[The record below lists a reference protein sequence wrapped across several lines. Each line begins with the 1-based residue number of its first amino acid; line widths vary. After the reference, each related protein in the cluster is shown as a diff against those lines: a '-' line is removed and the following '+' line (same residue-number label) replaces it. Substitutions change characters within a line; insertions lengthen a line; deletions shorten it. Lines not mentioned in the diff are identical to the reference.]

1 MNLPQMATIIISS
14 GITFILL
21 ACMYLLNL
29 RPNRQLRRELAS
41 LQQDD
46 GQLQEKLASL
56 QKDEKRSRSL
66 LKTLPSIVFTGYLD
80 GSAEFFDD
88 KFEGLTGYPVEE
100 FNSHRMK
107 WRDIIL
113 PEDVAH
119 AKTAFKEALIGDRSY
134 LREYRIKT
142 ASGNIR
148 WIRERGHINCDDHGK
163 VEYITGICSDITKE
177 QEITA
182 AVEKIRHQ
190 NEIVLNSLGDGLFEL
205 DGNGEVSFINPAALK
220 MLGYQGR
227 EVVGQNLH
235 ELIHHKKE
243 DGSPY
248 AEADC
253 PILAT
258 LRDGKEHYLGDE
270 VFWTKR
276 GEVLPVA
283 CRTTPLIE
291 DGAVAGMVGTFRDIT
306 WRKEAEVELQR
317 SRQFMENVIDNSA
330 ESIGLVDSHGHITKW
345 NKASE
350 VIYGYTFKELDGKLA
365 FDLYANKDEMAKM
378 MIPLRRDGSVK
389 DYEITM
395 KRKDGSTFPAS
406 LSIQVMRDEAGKN
419 LGSVTVARDLT
430 EPKEKEAKLRAAND
444 QLRGLVDE
452 SNERSRQLL
461 LLQEMSEIFLSC
473 QTSGETYSAITHFGP
488 KFFPDYAGAF
498 YLLNS
503 TSDLFEMTA
512 VWGEA
517 PRMEMAFGKDEC
529 WSINRSRAYPVAD
542 SGSSMNCRHVVGTPL
557 PGAYLCVPMMAQ
569 GEVMGILHLC
579 KITQESKEQMAGIAQ
594 FATSVAEAMALA
606 LANLKL
612 RETLRNQAI
621 RDDLTSL
628 FNRRYL
634 EETLNRELSRSKR
647 QGSPLA
653 IIMLDLDHFKEYN
666 DTYGHHAGDELLMS
680 LGEQI
685 QGQNRGEDIACRY
698 GGEEFLLILPGA
710 PLEAALK
717 RAEELNCSVK
727 DLHIR
732 NTSLKPI
739 TISAGVAIFPDH
751 GGAGMEVI
759 QAADA
764 AMYRAKAE
772 GRDRVLV
779 ANGGADAKALAKRL
793 HPSPP
798 SPGTRQPK
806 LRVLD

>member
-1 MNLPQMATIIISS
+1 MNLSQMTTIITSS
-14 GITFILL
+14 GIALILM
-21 ACMYLLNL
+21 ACMYLLNR

-41 LQQDD
+41 LQQD
-46 GQLQEKLASL
+46 GRQLREKLASL
-56 QKDEKRSRSL
+56 QEDEKKSRSL
-66 LKTLPSIVFTGYLD
+66 LKTIPSIVFTGYMD
-80 GSAEFFDD
+80 GSAEFLDD
-88 KFEGLTGYPVEE
+88 KFEALTGYPVEE

-107 WRDIIL
+107 WGDIIL

-119 AKTAFKEALIGDRSY
+119 AKAAFKEALIGDQFY

-163 VEYITGICSDITKE
+163 VDYITGICSDITKE
-177 QEITA
+177 QEITVA
-182 AVEKIRHQ
+182 LEKMQHQ
-190 NEIVLNSLGDGLFEL
+190 NEIILNSLGDGLFEL
-205 DGNGEVSFINPAALK
+205 DCSGEVSFINPAALK
-220 MLGYQGR
+220 MLGYQGKD
-227 EVVGQNLH
+227 VVGQNLH
-235 ELIHHKKE
+235 ELIHPKKA

-283 CRTTPLIE
+283 CMTTPVVE
-291 DGAVAGMVGTFRDIT
+291 NGAVVGMVGTFRDIT
-306 WRKEAEVELQR
+306 WRKQAEAELQR
-317 SRQFMENVIDNSA
+317 SRQFLENVIDSSA
-330 ESIGLVDSHGHITKW
+330 EGIGIVDPHGHITKW

-350 VIYGYTFKELDGKLA
+350 VIYGYTFKELEGKPA
-365 FDLYANKDEMAKM
+365 SDLYADRDEMAKM
-378 MIPLRRDGSVK
+378 LIPLRRDGLVK
-389 DYEITM
+389 HYEITM
-395 KRKDGSTFPAS
+395 KRRDGSTFPAS
-406 LSIQVMRDEAGKN
+406 LSIKVMRDEAGKN
-419 LGSVTVARDLT
+419 VGSVAVARDLT
-430 EPKEKEAKLRAAND
+430 ELKEKEAKLHAANE
-444 QLRGLVDE
+444 QLRGLVEE
-452 SNERSRQLL
+452 SNERSRQVL

-488 KFFPDYAGAF
+488 KFFPDYAGVL

-503 TSDLFEMTA
+503 TKDLFEMTA

-517 PRMEMAFGKDEC
+517 PRMEMSFGKDEC
-529 WSINRSRAYPVAD
+529 WSLSRSRAYPVAD
-542 SGSSMNCRHVVGTPL
+542 SGSSMNCRHVAAPL

-569 GEVMGILHLC
+569 GEVMGILHLR
-579 KITQESKEQMAGIAQ
+579 KMTQEIKEQMAGIAQ
-594 FATSVAEAMALA
+594 FATSVAEVMALA

-621 RDDLTSL
+621 RDGLTGL

-634 EETLNRELSRSKR
+634 EETLDRELSRSKR

-653 IIMLDLDHFKEYN
+653 VIMLDLDHFKEYN

-680 LGEQI
+680 LGELI
-685 QGQNRGEDIACRY
+685 QEQNRGEDIACRY
-698 GGEEFLLILPGA
+698 GGEEFLLIMPGA
-710 PLEAALK
+710 PLEAALN
-717 RAEELNCSVK
+717 RAEELNRSVK
-727 DLHIR
+727 NLHTR

-764 AMYRAKAE
+764 ALYRAKAE

-779 ANGGADAKALAKRL
+779 ANSGANAKALAKRFY
-793 HPSPP
+793 PPPP
-798 SPGTRQPK
+798 SPGARQPK

>member
-1 MNLPQMATIIISS
+1 MNLSQMTTIIISS
-14 GITFILL
+14 GIALILM
-21 ACMYLLNL
+21 ACMYLLNR
-29 RPNRQLRRELAS
+29 RPNRQLRRELES

-46 GQLQEKLASL
+46 RQLQEKLASL
-56 QKDEKRSRSL
+56 QEDEKKSRSL
-66 LKTLPSIVFTGYLD
+66 LKTIPSIVFTGYMD
-80 GSAEFFDD
+80 GSAEFLDD
-88 KFEGLTGYPVEE
+88 KFEALTGYPVEE

-107 WRDIIL
+107 WADIIL

-119 AKTAFKEALIGDRSY
+119 AKAAFKEALIGDQFY

-163 VEYITGICSDITKE
+163 VDYITGICSDITKE
-177 QEITA
+177 QEITVA
-182 AVEKIRHQ
+182 LEKMQHQ
-190 NEIVLNSLGDGLFEL
+190 NEIILNSLGDGLFEL
-205 DGNGEVSFINPAALK
+205 DCSGEVSFINPAALK
-220 MLGYQGR
+220 MLGYQGKD
-227 EVVGQNLH
+227 VVGQNLH
-235 ELIHHKKE
+235 KLIHHKKA
-243 DGSPY
+243 DDSPY

-283 CRTTPLIE
+283 CMTTPVVE
-291 DGAVAGMVGTFRDIT
+291 NGAVVGMVGTFRDIT
-306 WRKEAEVELQR
+306 WRKQAEAELQR
-317 SRQFMENVIDNSA
+317 SRQFLENVIDSSA
-330 ESIGLVDSHGHITKW
+330 EGIGIVDPHGHITKW

-350 VIYGYTFKELDGKLA
+350 VIYGYTFKELEGKPA
-365 FDLYANKDEMAKM
+365 SDLYADRDEMAKM
-378 MIPLRRDGSVK
+378 LIPLRRDGLVK
-389 DYEITM
+389 HYEITM
-395 KRKDGSTFPAS
+395 KRRDGSTFPAS
-406 LSIQVMRDEAGKN
+406 LSIKVMRDEAGKN
-419 LGSVTVARDLT
+419 VGSVAVARDLT
-430 EPKEKEAKLRAAND
+430 ELKEKEAKLHAANE
-444 QLRGLVDE
+444 QLRGLVEE
-452 SNERSRQLL
+452 SNERSRQVL

-488 KFFPDYAGAF
+488 KFFPDYAGVL

-503 TSDLFEMTA
+503 TKDLFEMTA

-517 PRMEMAFGKDEC
+517 PRMEMSFGKDEC
-529 WSINRSRAYPVAD
+529 WSLSRSRAYPVAD
-542 SGSSMNCRHVVGTPL
+542 SGSSMNCRHVAAPL

-569 GEVMGILHLC
+569 GEVMGILHLH
-579 KITQESKEQMAGIAQ
+579 KMTQEIKEQMAGIAQ
-594 FATSVAEAMALA
+594 FATSVAEVMALA

-621 RDDLTSL
+621 RDGLTGL

-634 EETLNRELSRSKR
+634 EETLDRELSRSKR

-653 IIMLDLDHFKEYN
+653 VIMLDLDHFKEYN
-666 DTYGHHAGDELLMS
+666 DTYGHHAGDELLMA
-680 LGEQI
+680 LGELI
-685 QGQNRGEDIACRY
+685 QEQNRGEDIACRY
-698 GGEEFLLILPGA
+698 GGEEFLLIMPGA
-710 PLEAALK
+710 PLEAALN
-717 RAEELNCSVK
+717 RAEELNRSVK
-727 DLHIR
+727 NLHTR

-764 AMYRAKAE
+764 ALYRAKAE

-779 ANGGADAKALAKRL
+779 ANGGANAKALAKRFY
-793 HPSPP
+793 PPPP
-798 SPGTRQPK
+798 SPGARQPK

>member
-1 MNLPQMATIIISS
+1 MTTIIISS
-14 GITFILL
+14 GIALILM
-21 ACMYLLNL
+21 ACMYLLNR
-29 RPNRQLRRELAS
+29 RPNRQLRRELES

-46 GQLQEKLASL
+46 RQLQEKLASL
-56 QKDEKRSRSL
+56 QEDEKKSRSL
-66 LKTLPSIVFTGYLD
+66 LKTIPSIVFTGYMD
-80 GSAEFFDD
+80 GSAEFLDD
-88 KFEGLTGYPVEE
+88 KFEALTGYPVEE

-107 WRDIIL
+107 WADIIL

-119 AKTAFKEALIGDRSY
+119 AKAAFKEALIGDQFY

-163 VEYITGICSDITKE
+163 VDYITGICSDITKE
-177 QEITA
+177 QEITVA
-182 AVEKIRHQ
+182 LEKMQHQ
-190 NEIVLNSLGDGLFEL
+190 NEIILNSLGDGLFEL
-205 DGNGEVSFINPAALK
+205 DCSGEVSFINPAALK
-220 MLGYQGR
+220 MLGYQGKD
-227 EVVGQNLH
+227 VVGQNLH
-235 ELIHHKKE
+235 KLIHHKKA
-243 DGSPY
+243 DDSPY

-283 CRTTPLIE
+283 CMTTPVVE
-291 DGAVAGMVGTFRDIT
+291 NGAVVGMVGTFRDIT
-306 WRKEAEVELQR
+306 WRKQAEAELQR
-317 SRQFMENVIDNSA
+317 SRQFLENVIDSSA
-330 ESIGLVDSHGHITKW
+330 EGIGIVDPHGHITKW

-350 VIYGYTFKELDGKLA
+350 VIYGYTFKELEGKPA
-365 FDLYANKDEMAKM
+365 SDLYADRDEMAKM
-378 MIPLRRDGSVK
+378 LIPLRRDGLVK
-389 DYEITM
+389 HYEITM
-395 KRKDGSTFPAS
+395 KRRDGSTFPAS
-406 LSIQVMRDEAGKN
+406 LSIKVMRDEAGKN
-419 LGSVTVARDLT
+419 VGSVAVARDLT
-430 EPKEKEAKLRAAND
+430 ELKEKEAKLHAANE
-444 QLRGLVDE
+444 QLRGLVEE
-452 SNERSRQLL
+452 SNERSRQVL

-488 KFFPDYAGAF
+488 KFFPDYAGVL

-503 TSDLFEMTA
+503 TKDLFEMTA

-517 PRMEMAFGKDEC
+517 PRMEMSFGKDEC
-529 WSINRSRAYPVAD
+529 WSLSRSRAYPVAD
-542 SGSSMNCRHVVGTPL
+542 SGSSMNCRHVAAPL

-569 GEVMGILHLC
+569 GEVMGILHLH
-579 KITQESKEQMAGIAQ
+579 KMTQEIKEQMAGIAQ
-594 FATSVAEAMALA
+594 FATSVAEVMALA

-621 RDDLTSL
+621 RDGLTGL

-634 EETLNRELSRSKR
+634 EETLDRELSRSKR

-653 IIMLDLDHFKEYN
+653 VIMLDLDHFKEYN
-666 DTYGHHAGDELLMS
+666 DTYGHHAGDELLMA
-680 LGEQI
+680 LGELI
-685 QGQNRGEDIACRY
+685 QEQNRGEDIACRY
-698 GGEEFLLILPGA
+698 GGEEFLLIMPGA
-710 PLEAALK
+710 PLEAALN
-717 RAEELNCSVK
+717 RAEELNRSVK
-727 DLHIR
+727 NLHTR

-764 AMYRAKAE
+764 ALYRAKAE

-779 ANGGADAKALAKRL
+779 ANGGANAKALAKRFY
-793 HPSPP
+793 PPPP
-798 SPGTRQPK
+798 SPGARQPK

>member
-1 MNLPQMATIIISS
+1 MNLSQMTTIIISS
-14 GITFILL
+14 GIALILM
-21 ACMYLLNL
+21 ACMYLLNR
-29 RPNRQLRRELAS
+29 RPNRQLRRELES

-46 GQLQEKLASL
+46 RQLREKLASL
-56 QKDEKRSRSL
+56 QEDEKKSRSL
-66 LKTLPSIVFTGYLD
+66 LKTIPPIVFTGYMD
-80 GSAEFFDD
+80 GSAEFLDD
-88 KFEGLTGYPVEE
+88 KFEALTGYPVEE

-107 WRDIIL
+107 WADIIL

-119 AKTAFKEALIGDRSY
+119 AKAAFKGALIGDQFY

-163 VEYITGICSDITKE
+163 VDYITGICSDITKE
-177 QEITA
+177 QEITVA
-182 AVEKIRHQ
+182 LEKMQHQ
-190 NEIVLNSLGDGLFEL
+190 NEIILNSLGDGLFEL
-205 DGNGEVSFINPAALK
+205 DCSGEVSFINPAALK
-220 MLGYQGR
+220 MLGYQGKD
-227 EVVGQNLH
+227 VVGQNLH
-235 ELIHHKKE
+235 ELIHPKKA
-243 DGSPY
+243 DDSPY

-283 CRTTPLIE
+283 CMTTPVVE
-291 DGAVAGMVGTFRDIT
+291 NGAVVGMVGTFRDIT
-306 WRKEAEVELQR
+306 WRKQAEAELQR
-317 SRQFMENVIDNSA
+317 SRQFLENVIDSSA
-330 ESIGLVDSHGHITKW
+330 EGIGIVDPHGHITKW

-350 VIYGYTFKELDGKLA
+350 VIYGYTFKELEGKPA
-365 FDLYANKDEMAKM
+365 SDLYADRDEMAKM
-378 MIPLRRDGSVK
+378 LIPLRRDGLVK
-389 DYEITM
+389 HYEITM
-395 KRKDGSTFPAS
+395 KRRDGSTFPAS
-406 LSIQVMRDEAGKN
+406 LSIKVMRDEAGKN
-419 LGSVTVARDLT
+419 VGSVAVARDLT
-430 EPKEKEAKLRAAND
+430 ELKEKEAKLHAANE

-452 SNERSRQLL
+452 SNERSRQVL

-488 KFFPDYAGAF
+488 KFFPDYAGVL

-503 TSDLFEMTA
+503 TKDLFEMTA

-517 PRMEMAFGKDEC
+517 PRMEMSFGKDEC
-529 WSINRSRAYPVAD
+529 WSLSRSRAYPVAD
-542 SGSSMNCRHVVGTPL
+542 SGSSMNCRHVAAPL
-557 PGAYLCVPMMAQ
+557 PGAYLCVPMMGQ
-569 GEVMGILHLC
+569 GEVMGILHLR
-579 KITQESKEQMAGIAQ
+579 KMTQEIKEQMAGIAQ
-594 FATSVAEAMALA
+594 FATSVAEVMALA

-621 RDDLTSL
+621 RDGLTGL

-634 EETLNRELSRSKR
+634 EETLDRELSRSKR

-653 IIMLDLDHFKEYN
+653 VIMLDLDHFKEYN

-680 LGEQI
+680 LGELI
-685 QGQNRGEDIACRY
+685 QEQNRGEDIACRY
-698 GGEEFLLILPGA
+698 GGEEFLLIMPGA
-710 PLEAALK
+710 PLEAALN
-717 RAEELNCSVK
+717 RAEELNRSVK
-727 DLHIR
+727 NLHTR

-764 AMYRAKAE
+764 ALYRAKAE

-779 ANGGADAKALAKRL
+779 ANSGANAKALAKRFY
-793 HPSPP
+793 PPPP
-798 SPGTRQPK
+798 SPGARQPK

>member
-1 MNLPQMATIIISS
+1 MGLSQMTTIITSSGFVLILMATL
-14 GITFILL
+14 F
-21 ACMYLLNL
+21 LLNR
-29 RPNRQLRRELAS
+29 RPNRQLRRELES
-41 LQQDD
+41 LQRDD
-46 GQLQEKLASL
+46 GQLQKKLAAL
-56 QKDEKRSRSL
+56 QVDEKRSRSL

-80 GSAEFFDD
+80 GSAEFLDD

-100 FNSHRMK
+100 FNSHRIK
-107 WRDIIL
+107 WRDIVL
-113 PEDVAH
+113 PEDMAH
-119 AKTAFKEALIGDRSY
+119 AKATFKEALVGDRFY
-134 LREYRIKT
+134 VREYRIKT
-142 ASGNIR
+142 ASGDIR

-182 AVEKIRHQ
+182 AVEKMQHQ
-190 NEIVLNSLGDGLFEL
+190 NEIILNSLGDGLFEL
-205 DGNGEVSFINPAALK
+205 DSSGEVSFINPAALK

-227 EVVGQNLH
+227 DIVGQNLH

-248 AEADC
+248 AGADC

-276 GEVLPVA
+276 GEALPVA
-283 CRTTPLIE
+283 CRTTPLVE
-291 DGAVAGMVGTFRDIT
+291 NGAVVGMVGTFRDIT
-306 WRKEAEVELQR
+306 WRKQAETELQR
-317 SRQFMENVIDNSA
+317 SRQFLENIIDSST
-330 ESIGLVDSHGHITKW
+330 ESIGIVDAHGHVTKW

-350 VIYGYTFKELDGKLA
+350 EIYGYTFKELDGKLA
-365 FDLYANKDEMAKM
+365 FDLYANKDDMAKM
-378 MIPLRRDGSVK
+378 MFCLRRDGSVK

-395 KRKDGSTFPAS
+395 RRRNGSTFPAS
-406 LSIQVMRDEAGKN
+406 LSIKVMHDEAGKKM
-419 LGSVTVARDLT
+419 GSVTVARDLT
-430 EPKEKEAKLRAAND
+430 ELKEKEEKLQAANE
-444 QLRGLVDE
+444 QLRSLVEE

-461 LLQEMSEIFLSC
+461 LLQEMSEVFLSC

-488 KFFPDYAGAF
+488 KFFPDYSGAF

-503 TSDLFEMTA
+503 TADLFEMTA

-529 WSINRSRAYPVAD
+529 WSISRSRPYPVAD
-542 SGSSMNCRHVVGTPL
+542 SESSMNCRHVGPPL

-579 KITQESKEQMAGIAQ
+579 KLTPEIREQMAGIAQ

-621 RDDLTSL
+621 RDDLTNL

-634 EETLNRELSRSKR
+634 EETLNLEVSRSKR

-653 IIMLDLDHFKEYN
+653 IIMLDLDYFKEYN

-680 LGEQI
+680 LGALI
-685 QGQNRGEDIACRY
+685 QEMKREEDIACRY

-710 PLEAALK
+710 PLEVALN
-717 RAEELNCSVK
+717 RAEELNRSVRE
-727 DLHIR
+727 LHVR
-732 NTSLKPI
+732 HPSLKPI

-751 GGAGMEVI
+751 GSTGKEVI
-759 QAADA
+759 LAADDA
-764 AMYRAKAE
+764 LYLAKAE
-772 GRDRVLV
+772 GRDRVIA
-779 ANGGADAKALAKRL
+779 ANGGGNARALVKRFYQAS
-793 HPSPP
+793 PSL
-798 SPGTRQPK
+798 GARQPK

>member
-1 MNLPQMATIIISS
+1 MNLSQMTTIIISS
-14 GITFILL
+14 GIALILM
-21 ACMYLLNL
+21 ACMYLLNR
-29 RPNRQLRRELAS
+29 RPNRQLRRELES

-46 GQLQEKLASL
+46 RQLQEKLASL
-56 QKDEKRSRSL
+56 QEDEKKSRSL
-66 LKTLPSIVFTGYLD
+66 LKTIPSIVFTGYMD
-80 GSAEFFDD
+80 GSAEFLDD
-88 KFEGLTGYPVEE
+88 KFEALTGYPVEE

-107 WRDIIL
+107 WADIIL

-119 AKTAFKEALIGDRSY
+119 AKAAFKEALIGDQFY

-163 VEYITGICSDITKE
+163 VDYITGICSDITKE
-177 QEITA
+177 QEITVA
-182 AVEKIRHQ
+182 LEKMQHQ
-190 NEIVLNSLGDGLFEL
+190 NEIILNSLGDGLFEL
-205 DGNGEVSFINPAALK
+205 DCSGEVSFINPAALK
-220 MLGYQGR
+220 MLGYQGKD
-227 EVVGQNLH
+227 VVGQNLH
-235 ELIHHKKE
+235 KLIHHKKA
-243 DGSPY
+243 DDSPY

-283 CRTTPLIE
+283 CMTTPVVE
-291 DGAVAGMVGTFRDIT
+291 NGAVVGMVGTFRDIT
-306 WRKEAEVELQR
+306 WRKQAEAELQR
-317 SRQFMENVIDNSA
+317 SRQFLENVIDSSA
-330 ESIGLVDSHGHITKW
+330 EGIGIVDPHGHITKW

-350 VIYGYTFKELDGKLA
+350 VIYGYTFKELEGKPA
-365 FDLYANKDEMAKM
+365 SDLYADRDEMAKM
-378 MIPLRRDGSVK
+378 LIPLRRDGLVK
-389 DYEITM
+389 HYEITM
-395 KRKDGSTFPAS
+395 KRRDGSTFPAS
-406 LSIQVMRDEAGKN
+406 LSIKVMRDEAGKN
-419 LGSVTVARDLT
+419 VGSVAVARDLT
-430 EPKEKEAKLRAAND
+430 ELKEKEAKLHAANE
-444 QLRGLVDE
+444 QLRGLVEE
-452 SNERSRQLL
+452 SNERSRQVL

-488 KFFPDYAGAF
+488 KFFPDYAGVLF
-498 YLLNS
+498 LLNS
-503 TSDLFEMTA
+503 TKDLFEMTA

-517 PRMEMAFGKDEC
+517 PRMEMSFGKDEC
-529 WSINRSRAYPVAD
+529 WSLSRSRAYPVAD
-542 SGSSMNCRHVVGTPL
+542 SGSSMNCRHVAAPL

-569 GEVMGILHLC
+569 GEVMGILHLH
-579 KITQESKEQMAGIAQ
+579 KMTQEIKEQMAGIAQ
-594 FATSVAEAMALA
+594 FATSVAEVMALA

-621 RDDLTSL
+621 RDGLTGL

-634 EETLNRELSRSKR
+634 EETLDRELSRSKR

-653 IIMLDLDHFKEYN
+653 VIMLDLDHFKEYN
-666 DTYGHHAGDELLMS
+666 DTYGHHAGDELLMA
-680 LGEQI
+680 LGELI
-685 QGQNRGEDIACRY
+685 QEQNRGEDIACRY
-698 GGEEFLLILPGA
+698 GGEEFLLIMPGA
-710 PLEAALK
+710 PLEAALN
-717 RAEELNCSVK
+717 RAEELNRSVK
-727 DLHIR
+727 NLHTR

-764 AMYRAKAE
+764 ALYRAKAE

-779 ANGGADAKALAKRL
+779 ANGGANAKALAKRFY
-793 HPSPP
+793 PPPP
-798 SPGTRQPK
+798 SPGARQPK

>member
-1 MNLPQMATIIISS
+1 MNLSQMTTIIISS
-14 GITFILL
+14 GIALILM
-21 ACMYLLNL
+21 ACMYLLNR
-29 RPNRQLRRELAS
+29 RPNRQLRRELES

-46 GQLQEKLASL
+46 RQLQEKLASL
-56 QKDEKRSRSL
+56 QEDEKKSRSL
-66 LKTLPSIVFTGYLD
+66 LKTIPSIVFTGYMD
-80 GSAEFFDD
+80 GSAEFLDD
-88 KFEGLTGYPVEE
+88 KFEALTGYPVEE

-107 WRDIIL
+107 WADIIL

-119 AKTAFKEALIGDRSY
+119 AKAAFKEALIGDQFY

-163 VEYITGICSDITKE
+163 VDYITGICSDITKE
-177 QEITA
+177 QEITVA
-182 AVEKIRHQ
+182 LEKMQHQ
-190 NEIVLNSLGDGLFEL
+190 NEIILNSLGDGLFEL
-205 DGNGEVSFINPAALK
+205 DCSGEVSFINPAALK
-220 MLGYQGR
+220 MLGYQGKD
-227 EVVGQNLH
+227 VVGQNLH
-235 ELIHHKKE
+235 KLIHHKKA
-243 DGSPY
+243 DDSPY

-283 CRTTPLIE
+283 CMTTPVVE
-291 DGAVAGMVGTFRDIT
+291 NGAVVGMVGTFRDIT
-306 WRKEAEVELQR
+306 WRKQAEAELQR
-317 SRQFMENVIDNSA
+317 SRQFLENVIDSSA
-330 ESIGLVDSHGHITKW
+330 EGIGIVDPHGHITKW

-350 VIYGYTFKELDGKLA
+350 VIYGYTFKELEGKPA
-365 FDLYANKDEMAKM
+365 SDLYADRDEMAKM
-378 MIPLRRDGSVK
+378 LIPLRRDGLVK
-389 DYEITM
+389 HYEITM
-395 KRKDGSTFPAS
+395 KRRDGSTFPAS
-406 LSIQVMRDEAGKN
+406 LSIKVMRDEAGKN
-419 LGSVTVARDLT
+419 VGSVAVARDLT
-430 EPKEKEAKLRAAND
+430 ELKEKEAKLHAANE
-444 QLRGLVDE
+444 QLRGLVEE
-452 SNERSRQLL
+452 SNERSRQVL

-488 KFFPDYAGAF
+488 KFFPDYAGVL

-503 TSDLFEMTA
+503 TKDLFEMTA

-517 PRMEMAFGKDEC
+517 PRMEMSFGKDEC
-529 WSINRSRAYPVAD
+529 WSLSRSRAYPVAD
-542 SGSSMNCRHVVGTPL
+542 SGSSMNCRHVAAPL

-569 GEVMGILHLC
+569 GEVMGILHLR
-579 KITQESKEQMAGIAQ
+579 KMTQEIKEQMAVIAQ
-594 FATSVAEAMALA
+594 FATSLAEAMALA
-606 LANLKL
+606 LGNLKL

-621 RDDLTSL
+621 RDGLTGL

-634 EETLNRELSRSKR
+634 EETLDRELSRSKR

-653 IIMLDLDHFKEYN
+653 VIMLDLDHFKEYN
-666 DTYGHHAGDELLMS
+666 DTYGHHAGDELLMA
-680 LGEQI
+680 LGELI
-685 QGQNRGEDIACRY
+685 QEQNRGEDIACRY
-698 GGEEFLLILPGA
+698 GGEEFLLIMPGA
-710 PLEAALK
+710 PLEAALN
-717 RAEELNCSVK
+717 RAEELNRSVK
-727 DLHIR
+727 NLHTR

-764 AMYRAKAE
+764 ALYRAKAE

-779 ANGGADAKALAKRL
+779 ANGGANAKALAKRFY
-793 HPSPP
+793 PPPP
-798 SPGTRQPK
+798 SPGARQPK

>member
-1 MNLPQMATIIISS
+1 MNLSQMTTIIISS
-14 GITFILL
+14 GIALILM
-21 ACMYLLNL
+21 ACMYLLNR
-29 RPNRQLRRELAS
+29 RPNRQLRRELES

-46 GQLQEKLASL
+46 RQLQEKLASL
-56 QKDEKRSRSL
+56 QEDEKKSRSL
-66 LKTLPSIVFTGYLD
+66 LKTIPSIVFTGYMD
-80 GSAEFFDD
+80 GSAEFLDD
-88 KFEGLTGYPVEE
+88 KFEALTGYPVEE

-107 WRDIIL
+107 WADIIL

-119 AKTAFKEALIGDRSY
+119 AKAAFKEALIGDQFY

-163 VEYITGICSDITKE
+163 VDYITGICSDITKE
-177 QEITA
+177 QEITVA
-182 AVEKIRHQ
+182 LEKMQHQ
-190 NEIVLNSLGDGLFEL
+190 NEIILNSLGDGLFEL
-205 DGNGEVSFINPAALK
+205 DCSGEVSFINPAALK
-220 MLGYQGR
+220 MLGYQGKD
-227 EVVGQNLH
+227 VVGQNLH
-235 ELIHHKKE
+235 KLIHHKKA
-243 DGSPY
+243 DDSPY

-283 CRTTPLIE
+283 CMTTPVVE
-291 DGAVAGMVGTFRDIT
+291 NGAVVGMVGTFRDIT
-306 WRKEAEVELQR
+306 WRKQAEAELQR
-317 SRQFMENVIDNSA
+317 SRQFLENVIDSSA
-330 ESIGLVDSHGHITKW
+330 EGIGIVDPHGHITKW

-350 VIYGYTFKELDGKLA
+350 VIYGYTFKELEGKPA
-365 FDLYANKDEMAKM
+365 SDLYADRDEMAKM
-378 MIPLRRDGSVK
+378 LIPLRRDGLVK
-389 DYEITM
+389 HYEITM
-395 KRKDGSTFPAS
+395 KRRDGSTFPAS
-406 LSIQVMRDEAGKN
+406 LSIKVMRDEAGKN
-419 LGSVTVARDLT
+419 VGSVAVARDLT
-430 EPKEKEAKLRAAND
+430 ELKEKEAKLHAANE
-444 QLRGLVDE
+444 QLRGLVEE
-452 SNERSRQLL
+452 SNERSRQVL

-488 KFFPDYAGAF
+488 KFFPDYAGVL

-503 TSDLFEMTA
+503 TKDLFEMTA

-517 PRMEMAFGKDEC
+517 PRMEMSFGKDEC
-529 WSINRSRAYPVAD
+529 WSLSRSRAYPVAD
-542 SGSSMNCRHVVGTPL
+542 SGSSMNCRHVAAPL

-569 GEVMGILHLC
+569 GEVMGILHLH
-579 KITQESKEQMAGIAQ
+579 KMTQEIKEQMAGIAQ
-594 FATSVAEAMALA
+594 FATSVAEVMALA

-621 RDDLTSL
+621 RDGLTGL

-634 EETLNRELSRSKR
+634 EETLDRELSRSKR

-653 IIMLDLDHFKEYN
+653 VIMLDLDHFKEYN
-666 DTYGHHAGDELLMS
+666 DTYGHHAGDELLMA
-680 LGEQI
+680 LGELI
-685 QGQNRGEDIACRY
+685 QEQNRGEDIACRY
-698 GGEEFLLILPGA
+698 GGEEFLLIMPGA
-710 PLEAALK
+710 PLEAALN
-717 RAEELNCSVK
+717 RAEELNRSVK
-727 DLHIR
+727 NLHTR

-764 AMYRAKAE
+764 ALYRAKAY

-779 ANGGADAKALAKRL
+779 ANGGANAKALAKRFY
-793 HPSPP
+793 PPPP
-798 SPGTRQPK
+798 SPGARQPK

>member
-1 MNLPQMATIIISS
+1 MNLSQMTTIIISS
-14 GITFILL
+14 GIALILM
-21 ACMYLLNL
+21 ACMYLLNR
-29 RPNRQLRRELAS
+29 RPNRQLRRELES

-46 GQLQEKLASL
+46 RQLQEKLASL
-56 QKDEKRSRSL
+56 QEDEKKSRSL
-66 LKTLPSIVFTGYLD
+66 LKTIPSIVFTGYMD
-80 GSAEFFDD
+80 GSAEFLDD
-88 KFEGLTGYPVEE
+88 KFEALTGYPVEE

-107 WRDIIL
+107 WADIIL

-119 AKTAFKEALIGDRSY
+119 AKAAFKEALIGDQFY

-163 VEYITGICSDITKE
+163 VDYITGICSDITKE
-177 QEITA
+177 QEITVA
-182 AVEKIRHQ
+182 LEKMQHQ
-190 NEIVLNSLGDGLFEL
+190 NEIILNSLGDGLFEL
-205 DGNGEVSFINPAALK
+205 DCSGEVSFINPAALK
-220 MLGYQGR
+220 MLGYQGKD
-227 EVVGQNLH
+227 VVGQNLH
-235 ELIHHKKE
+235 KLIHHKKA
-243 DGSPY
+243 DDSPY

-283 CRTTPLIE
+283 CMTTPVVE
-291 DGAVAGMVGTFRDIT
+291 NGAVVGMVGTFRDIT
-306 WRKEAEVELQR
+306 WRKQAEAELQR
-317 SRQFMENVIDNSA
+317 SRQFLENVIDSSA
-330 ESIGLVDSHGHITKW
+330 EGIGIVDPHGHITKW

-350 VIYGYTFKELDGKLA
+350 VIYGYTFKELEGKPA
-365 FDLYANKDEMAKM
+365 SDLYADRDEMAKM
-378 MIPLRRDGSVK
+378 LIPLRRDGLVK
-389 DYEITM
+389 HYEITM
-395 KRKDGSTFPAS
+395 KRRDGSTFPAS
-406 LSIQVMRDEAGKN
+406 LSIKVMRDEAGKN
-419 LGSVTVARDLT
+419 VGSVAVARDLT
-430 EPKEKEAKLRAAND
+430 ELKEKEAKLHAANE
-444 QLRGLVDE
+444 QLRGLVEE
-452 SNERSRQLL
+452 SNERSRQVL

-488 KFFPDYAGAF
+488 KFFPDYAGVL

-503 TSDLFEMTA
+503 TKDLFEMTA

-517 PRMEMAFGKDEC
+517 PRMEMSFGKDEC
-529 WSINRSRAYPVAD
+529 WSLSRSRAYPVAD
-542 SGSSMNCRHVVGTPL
+542 SGSSMNCRHVAAPL

-569 GEVMGILHLC
+569 GEVMGILHLH
-579 KITQESKEQMAGIAQ
+579 KMTQEIKEQMAGIAQ
-594 FATSVAEAMALA
+594 FATSVAEVMALA

-621 RDDLTSL
+621 RDGLTGL

-634 EETLNRELSRSKR
+634 EETLDRELSRSKR

-653 IIMLDLDHFKEYN
+653 VIMLDLDHFKEYN
-666 DTYGHHAGDELLMS
+666 DAYGHHAGDELLMA
-680 LGEQI
+680 LGELI
-685 QGQNRGEDIACRY
+685 QEQNRGEDIACRY
-698 GGEEFLLILPGA
+698 GGEEFLLIMPGA
-710 PLEAALK
+710 PLEAALN
-717 RAEELNCSVK
+717 RAEELNRSVK
-727 DLHIR
+727 NLHTR

-764 AMYRAKAE
+764 ALYRAKAE

-779 ANGGADAKALAKRL
+779 ANGGANAKALAKRFY
-793 HPSPP
+793 PPPP
-798 SPGTRQPK
+798 SPGARQPK